1 MSTNENTPISGQF
14 WDWMQS
20 YWHSNRDFPP
30 AHPDWRKKADL
41 VNGKVPAGQLPSYVD
56 DVLEFSSYAD
66 LPQSGEKGKI
76 YITNKDNK
84 QFRWGG
90 SAYIEINSGEK
101 VGSKIINGSYN
112 ANDLSTNSIT
122 YGYSVANAPSTV
134 GAHSFSILNLDTT
147 NPDYKMQLG
156 FDGDTNEMFSRIKSN
171 GYWTDWSKYAAS
183 SQLGN
188 VVTTN
193 TSQEITG
200 TKIFLSSGNG
210 FYNNTLQVYSDGSVN
225 ASMSFYKEDFGVAQL
240 SYDGDGFHTVDAYG
254 SDHIPFTAKAFKKSN
269 SDDSYLLLGGGG
281 HKSLSEFMTMNT
293 SQDVTGTKS
302 YVNSSG
308 NSSLYD
314 NKLHVKGTNGSKA
327 GISFWS
333 DDVGQLTYFNTGFHF
348 KNQFDTAYQFAKA
361 SAFIK
366 NGSDNSY
373 VLLGGGGHK
382 PVSEFVAPYQLDA
395 YVKKAIIIESDFNN
409 ISGNISGF
417 FRANNYNG
425 AGVKSIYSPMLHMG
439 GYDTMSQLQIQYA
452 NGNEAVTGELSYRG
466 GFNNYWGAWR
476 TAWDNVNLNPVTLDT
491 PQQITGKKTFETFF
505 NTYADDGL
513 FDSEAKPFSTLTP
526 GGAKNIL
533 LGYKDYGSGQY
544 YPRIGFK
551 SNTNWS
557 MGPIDNDFT
566 IGKNNDGS
574 SILKLKSS
582 GEGYLS
588 GGLTINSPDSIGSVN
603 TGTLPQNYKL
613 FLANSGGDIA
623 RYGTVFWTESNGM
636 GYIQQQRADGQQN
649 PYRLGLQ
656 PYGGELFYGSNEV
669 ATVNQFQN
677 YLPLTGGTLSGV
689 LNLQKLNSL
698 ALNGGQIIN
707 AGSANELY
715 IGNPSVASVY
725 LESGGNL
732 LHYRSGFG
740 VGVIWDEHN
749 FNPGSKVS
757 QAGADYYIGWD
768 GSENY
773 LFKDNVLQGYLLHS
787 GNFNINNYYKKIEAV
802 HAINTYEADTI
813 SSFNELNGKTQ
824 IGSINA
830 DGGWWHVMNIQH
842 RNGVG
847 DGVNYSGQLRF
858 GMTANTNT
866 MQFRQQY
873 DGKWLPW
880 KTIWNSDNFN
890 PAQYVLQSSLNSQ
903 LANYFNK
910 FAIDYIGASHDL
922 NSLSQTGF
930 YNVGH
935 GTVGDATSYLNNTGA
950 KALLHLQSEDPYT
963 ALQIQSHRYNG
974 NLISRSKSDG
984 VFSTW
989 IRHWGDNDFTAADVS
1004 RWNNSISKSSASEE
1018 VILEDDTLKIQPDEL
1033 SLEGSGSYDI
1043 ASRKKLVH
1051 VLLREGKEVN
1061 IRELVRRQ
1069 TMVVFNL
1076 SKDPVSLNIEG
1087 LKPYALSPGMQV
1099 TLYISDEREVLLYNE
1114 TGFKKL
1120 Q

>member
-76 YITNKDNK
+76 YITTKDNK

-90 SAYIEINSGEK
+90 SAYIEINSSEK

-171 GYWTDWSKYAAS
+171 GHWTDWSKYAIS
-183 SQLGN
+183 SQLEN

-193 TSQEITG
+193 TSQEITA

-281 HKSLSEFMTMNT
+281 HKSLSEFMTTNT

-366 NGSDNSY
+366 DGSDNSY

-382 PVSEFVAPYQLDA
+382 PVSEFVSSA
-395 YVKKAIIIESDFNN
+395 DFSVVHKFDQSGGINN
-409 ISGNISGF
+409 GSGTRIN
-417 FRANNYNG
+417 
-425 AGVKSIYSPMLHMG
+425 KSWFDYHW
-439 GYDTMSQLQIQYA
+439 A
-452 NGNEAVTGELSYRG
+452 E
-466 GFNNYWGAWR
+466 
-476 TAWDNVNLNPVTLDT
+476 
-491 PQQITGKKTFETFF
+491 TGKAGSVI
-505 NTYADDGL
+505 N
-513 FDSEAKPFSTLTP
+513 FS
-526 GGAKNIL
+526 G
-533 LGYKDYGSGQY
+533 
-544 YPRIGFK
+544 
-551 SNTNWS
+551 
-557 MGPIDNDFT
+557 
-566 IGKNNDGS
+566 
-574 SILKLKSS
+574 
-582 GEGYLS
+582 LS
-588 GGLTINSPDSIGSVN
+588 GAYST
-603 TGTLPQNYKL
+603 
-613 FLANSGGDIA
+613 
-623 RYGTVFWTESNGM
+623 
-636 GYIQQQRADGQQN
+636 
-649 PYRLGLQ
+649 
-656 PYGGELFYGSNEV
+656 ELF
-669 ATVNQFQN
+669 
-677 YLPLTGGTLSGV
+677 
-689 LNLQKLNSL
+689 
-698 ALNGGQIIN
+698 
-707 AGSANELY
+707 
-715 IGNPSVASVY
+715 
-725 LESGGNL
+725 
-732 LHYRSGFG
+732 
-740 VGVIWDEHN
+740 
-749 FNPGSKVS
+749 
-757 QAGADYYIGWD
+757 ADYYYGNSIGFRTHNGDTNSW
-768 GSENY
+768 NPVRW
-773 LFKDNVLQGYLLHS
+773 LWHS
-787 GNFNINNYYKKIEAV
+787 GNFDPNNFIPKKANQISYGHKNPNENIGSTEIGVVSYNNNDNYSFGDYIHFGGGENNGSGYRNLVMFYKHGGGMRQYFAAPEQTTPYTDYVDYWHTGNLANPLQADDHPFASDFNDLRAKKIRLEQGWNAKNQPAGTV
-802 HAINTYEADTI
+802 AGHISTFNYDINLGAQQFHSYYTNDLYLRIRNDNTYSSWQKVWHSGNFSDTDIQNWKNLSNNIFITNDQDPTNLYIKENKFGWLNGAITGAGNIKSWTGNYIAI
-813 SSFNELNGKTQ
+813 SGVPGVGHTSQLLISKNQLLFRCNYGNEDTAFNEVFHTGNFNQADYVKLNSIQIIDAHKTFNGGLASTRYEWSGSTTTPAGKVSKESAFFNLGSDYGYGISTN
-824 IGSINA
+824 IGGGLDIMANQGGQPIRFWAGNGNNNPFNVVNFYKEIARYYTNISIDEGKEIRLKGPDDIA
-830 DGGWWHVMNIQH
+830 HYIKHFSDDTDGFGVSTGFAVKFYNDSSKNLLLVDGSGTYV
-842 RNGVG
+842 NGNRVWDLG
-847 DGVNYSGQLRF
+847 
-858 GMTANTNT
+858 
-866 MQFRQQY
+866 
-873 DGKWLPW
+873 
-880 KTIWNSDNFN
+880 NFN
-890 PAQYVLQSSLNSQ
+890 PEWKAERENNAVGIGFEGGNIENPYMKHNAGAAYLATKNWITSSFIPKTHPTASIGQS
-903 LANYFNK
+903 
-910 FAIDYIGASHDL
+910 
-922 NSLSQTGF
+922 
-930 YNVGH
+930 
-935 GTVGDATSYLNNTGA
+935 
-950 KALLHLQSEDPYT
+950 
-963 ALQIQSHRYNG
+963 QING
-974 NLISRSKSDG
+974 
-984 VFSTW
+984 
-989 IRHWGDNDFTAADVS
+989 
-1004 RWNNSISKSSASEE
+1004 WNNSISQSSASEE

-1043 ASRKKLVH
+1043 GSRKKLVH

-1061 IRELVRRQ
+1061 IRELIRRQ
-1069 TMVVFNL
+1069 TMVVFNF

-1087 LKPYALSPGMQV
+1087 LKPYALSSGMQV
-1099 TLYISDEREVLLYNE
+1099 TLYISDEGEVLLYNE

>member
-76 YITNKDNK
+76 YITTKDNK

-281 HKSLSEFMTMNT
+281 HKSLSEFMTTNT

-366 NGSDNSY
+366 DGSDNSY
-373 VLLGGGGHK
+373 ILLGGGGHK
-382 PVSEFVAPYQLDA
+382 PISEFVAPYQLDNYIPKTHPSYGITQNYLDSWFA
-395 YVKKAIIIESDFNN
+395 YKGYEDVRVLRPQNIETTKLQF
-409 ISGNISGF
+409 GF
-417 FRANNYNG
+417 
-425 AGVKSIYSPMLHMG
+425 
-439 GYDTMSQLQIQYA
+439 T
-452 NGNEAVTGELSYRG
+452 SY
-466 GFNNYWGAWR
+466 
-476 TAWDNVNLNPVTLDT
+476 
-491 PQQITGKKTFETFF
+491 
-505 NTYADDGL
+505 
-513 FDSEAKPFSTLTP
+513 
-526 GGAKNIL
+526 
-533 LGYKDYGSGQY
+533 
-544 YPRIGFK
+544 
-551 SNTNWS
+551 
-557 MGPIDNDFT
+557 
-566 IGKNNDGS
+566 NNDGTAPWADFVHF
-574 SILKLKSS
+574 
-582 GEGYLS
+582 GGY
-588 GGLTINSPDSIGSVN
+588 PD
-603 TGTLPQNYKL
+603 
-613 FLANSGGDIA
+613 A
-623 RYGTVFWTESNGM
+623 
-636 GYIQQQRADGQQN
+636 
-649 PYRLGLQ
+649 
-656 PYGGELFYGSNEV
+656 
-669 ATVNQFQN
+669 
-677 YLPLTGGTLSGV
+677 
-689 LNLQKLNSL
+689 
-698 ALNGGQIIN
+698 
-707 AGSANELY
+707 
-715 IGNPSVASVY
+715 
-725 LESGGNL
+725 SGGNQNL
-732 LHYRSGFG
+732 ISFKKNGFG
-740 VGVIWDEHN
+740 LRQWQGTPQSPVTYQSFVDYWNTGN
-749 FNPGSKVS
+749 FDPNKKVS
-757 QAGADYYIGWD
+757 SNNSTYSIDWD
-768 GSENY
+768 GFQTY
-773 LFKDNVLQGYLLHS
+773 LLRNDVIQGYFFHS
-787 GNFNINNYYKKIEAV
+787 GNFNPGNYVDRLYDQEIAGLKTFTGVYNAWLLNNDISNARGFVQSLGGRFAV
-802 HAINTYEADTI
+802 GTTNDKDLAFYRNVEEKVVIGDSETK
-813 SSFNELNGKTQ
+813 FNTQ
-824 IGSINA
+824 ISVPDATSGYHA
-830 DGGWWHVMNIQH
+830 
-842 RNGVG
+842 
-847 DGVNYSGQLRF
+847 VNLNQLSG
-858 GMTANTNT
+858 A
-866 MQFRQQY
+866 
-873 DGKWLPW
+873 
-880 KTIWNSDNFN
+880 
-890 PAQYVLQSSLNSQ
+890 LN
-903 LANYFNK
+903 NYFNK
-910 FAIDYIGASHDL
+910 FAIDYTGPSKDL

-930 YNVGH
+930 YNIGF
-935 GTVGDATSYLNNTGA
+935 GTINDAASYVNNNGA
-950 KALLHLQSEDPYT
+950 RALLHFQNEDYYSAMQVQT
-963 ALQIQSHRYNG
+963 HKYKG
-974 NLISRSKSDG
+974 NLISRNKTDG
-984 VFSTW
+984 YWSAWV
-989 IRHWGDNDFTAADVS
+989 RHWGDNDFTAADVS
-1004 RWNNSISKSSASEE
+1004 KWNNSISKSSASEE

-1069 TMVVFNL
+1069 TMVVFNF

-1087 LKPYALSPGMQV
+1087 LKPYALSSGMQV
-1099 TLYISDEREVLLYNE
+1099 TLYISDEGEVLLYNE